1 MGAIEKK
8 TWSFL
13 VGLILGKGQNKFR
26 QALHQIRAA
35 QPLHNQNQ
43 PVQIINMPKL

>member
-1 MGAIEKK
+1 MEAIEKK
-8 TWSFL
+8 HGVLL

-35 QPLHNQNQ
+35 QPLHNQNR
-43 PVQIINMPKL
+43 PAQIVSLPKY